1 MLPQAQ
7 TMPRRWNKRLPL
19 MWALY
24 VFHMMNMLLHLQR
37 SRGDQSMRVRMR
49 MMKGTREKLTWS
61 HPKSLLNT
69 WPSRPSHPMDTE
81 PAALTLRDVRASDY
95 GFVDY
100 PPLDRQG
107 NFEANACDR
116 EAQGHVQGGL

>member
-1 MLPQAQ
+1 
-7 TMPRRWNKRLPL
+7 
-19 MWALY
+19 
-24 VFHMMNMLLHLQR
+24 
-37 SRGDQSMRVRMR
+37 
-49 MMKGTREKLTWS
+49 
-61 HPKSLLNT
+61 
-69 WPSRPSHPMDTE
+69 MDTE

-107 NFEANACDR
+107 NFEANASDR